1 MYKRQIL
8 LPMESFDMETYTDA
22 YLLFEGASQLMTY
35 SDAYEQ
41 LVEERT
47 DQLEPLSKERAQ
59 LRGDSIRDE
68 AQEEIDKAKQEQMCI
83 RDSHRATF
91 IYK

>member
-1 MYKRQIL
+1 
-8 LPMESFDMETYTDA
+8 
-22 YLLFEGASQLMTY
+22 MTY

-68 AQEEIDKAKQEQMCI
+68 AQEEIDKAKQELSDAEAEVARSWRC
-83 RDSHRATF
+83 
-91 IYK
+91 